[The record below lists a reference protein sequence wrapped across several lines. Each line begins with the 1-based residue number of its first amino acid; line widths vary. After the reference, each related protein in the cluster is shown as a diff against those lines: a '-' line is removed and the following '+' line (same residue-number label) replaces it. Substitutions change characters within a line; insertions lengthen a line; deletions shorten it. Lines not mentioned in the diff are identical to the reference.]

1 MNHAVC
7 LTRLI
12 FFVGPPQRDLAR
24 AYMLEQ
30 QKSLDFR
37 DEL

>member
-1 MNHAVC
+1 MNYIMC
-7 LTRLI
+7 LTRLM
-12 FFVGPPQRDLAR
+12 FFGSPQRDLAR